1 MAISKTKKKKER
13 KKINDDMTLM
23 WFNWSVATINV
34 MLQLLDIYIYIYIC
48 RVLICGPNPKYM
60 GSQPSEPNTINL

>member
-1 MAISKTKKKKER
+1 MAISKTKNKKER

-34 MLQLLDIYIYIYIC
+34 MLQLLDIYIYIYIYIY
-48 RVLICGPNPKYM
+48 VE
-60 GSQPSEPNTINL
+60 S